1 MTYAAY
7 TSKPRVEW
15 VLDWLGMGIIA
26 VDQIY
31 WTRETEHALDTAGNK
46 GLREYEAQC
55 TKQLDDMVLL
65 VRTPISKLQR
75 YTLGAMVTLDV
86 HGRDVLTFMV
96 QANVE
101 TSNDFNWVSQLRYYY
116 DPNGEDGI
124 TKGPDIFIKII
135 TSTAKFGWEYLGN
148 SFRLVVTGLTDRC
161 YRTLMSALQLTLGGA
176 PEGPAGTG
184 KTETTKDLAKALAKQ
199 CVVFNCSDGLDYL
212 AMAKFFKG
220 LAASGAWACFDEF
233 NRIDLEVLSVVAQQ
247 VLTIQRAIAAGVKR
261 FIFEGTDLPIDP
273 TNAAF
278 ITMNP
283 GYAGR
288 SELPDNLKALF
299 RPCAMMVSARAT
311 LVPCPLFSLPL
322 SSARPLRA
330 LLSLSLSLSYSP
342 TLLLS
347 YSLTHSPRRV
357 VPPTRCPTTR

>member
-1 MTYAAY
+1 MMKESVSKQTQLTYAAY
-7 TSKPRVEW
+7 TGKPRVEW

-31 WTRETEHALDTAGNK
+31 WTRETEHALDTGGNK
-46 GLREYEAQC
+46 GLKEYEAQC

-96 QANVE
+96 GAGVD

-124 TKGPDIFIKII
+124 TKGPDILIKII

-176 PEGPAGTG
+176 PGVRPLPRGCPLRRRGEGTRRVGEEGPLHRAPH
-184 KTETTKDLAKALAKQ
+184 DVVRAVQHRDARARSPLQLPALQ
-199 CVVFNCSDGLDYL
+199 GVG
-212 AMAKFFKG
+212 
-220 LAASGAWACFDEF
+220 AARRARDHRALLQLCHVLEAAVLNGRGALGEARCGRAACLG
-233 NRIDLEVLSVVAQQ
+233 RL
-247 VLTIQRAIAAGVKR
+247 RH
-261 FIFEGTDLPIDP
+261 
-273 TNAAF
+273 
-278 ITMNP
+278 
-283 GYAGR
+283 AGR
-288 SELPDNLKALF
+288 SEA
-299 RPCAMMVSARAT
+299 CE
-311 LVPCPLFSLPL
+311 
-322 SSARPLRA
+322 
-330 LLSLSLSLSYSP
+330 
-342 TLLLS
+342 
-347 YSLTHSPRRV
+347 
-357 VPPTRCPTTR
+357 